1 MKILGYI
8 DDGISWFINFQKDI
22 FGDWFLVFMTVEII
36 CIFFGIFYLWLNNF
50 VGARED
56 PWNLQIQVKQ
66 VNLEVSNVFTYAR
79 TIQSAQKDAT

>member
-56 PWNLQIQVKQ
+56 P
-66 VNLEVSNVFTYAR
+66 
-79 TIQSAQKDAT
+79 